1 MKKVIPDKAYIEEL
15 AARHFADLTITDLN
29 INPTKHFNA
38 WLGEMKTTSVVSS
51 SFGRS
56 GLGGLFHKSFIREV
70 IKDHRIPVF
79 ITHHK

>member
-1 MKKVIPDKAYIEEL
+1 MAYIEEL

-51 SFGRS
+51 SFGRCELA
-56 GLGGLFHKSFIREV
+56 GVLHKSFIGEI
-70 IKDHRIPVF
+70 IKDNLILIF
-79 ITHHK
+79 ITNHK